1 MNFGIERR
9 IVMSNEFGFDNLNN
23 NENETESLST
33 SGTEGK
39 EQNINE
45 DNEQVIN
52 RENNQ
57 IINNENQ
64 QKESSTYR
72 FWAEQ
77 ITSPK
82 EFYNQNDG
90 EQNNAERRTNDYQ
103 SNDNYSKYSG
113 NATASSNNA
122 KHQEKIMK
130 KAIKKTG
137 PLKKAGKLLAG
148 ALVFG
153 IVAGITFLGFN
164 LTYYKINPDAAP
176 FTINIGSKFYL
187 GGNSLNLGPA
197 NSENQIAATTISKDI
212 IQQET
217 DITSIVDKTMPSIVT
232 IHSTYT
238 ETTDWFG
245 QQYSEEYQGSG
256 SGIIVGKNEKELLIA
271 TNNHVV
277 EGAEPITVTFIDDT
291 KAEAIIKGTD
301 AVADLA
307 VISID
312 LSTIKEETLKTIQIA
327 TLGDSDDVKVGQMA
341 IAIGNALGY
350 GQSVTVGY
358 ISAKDRAVAIE
369 GNTMVL
375 LQTDAAINPGNS
387 GGALLNMKGEV
398 IGINSVK
405 YASSEVEGMGY
416 AIPISRAMPII
427 NELMNRE
434 TLAEDEKGYLGVYIR
449 QVTEEVAQ
457 TYNWPVGVYVISTI
471 EGGAAESAG
480 IIAGDIIT
488 KVNQTE
494 VTAESQLQ
502 EKVNSY
508 RAGTEVTL
516 TVMRME
522 NGQYIEREIVVTLGK
537 SATLNMNQ

>member
-1 MNFGIERR
+1 
-9 IVMSNEFGFDNLNN
+9 MSNEFGFDNLNN

-33 SGTEGK
+33 SGNEGK
-39 EQNINE
+39 EQIINE

-57 IINNENQ
+57 NINNENQ

-90 EQNNAERRTNDYQ
+90 EQNNVEQNNVEQKDVWNYSSRTNDYQ
-103 SNDNYSKYSG
+103 SNDNYNKYSG
-113 NATASSNNA
+113 NATASSNSV
-122 KHQEKIMK
+122 KHQEKAM
-130 KAIKKTG
+130 KKTG
-137 PLKKAGKLLAG
+137 PLKKGVKLLAG

-153 IVAGITFLGFN
+153 IIAGITFLGFN
-164 LTYYKINPDAAP
+164 LAYYKINPDAAP

-187 GGNSLNLGPA
+187 GGNSLNLGPT

-291 KAEAIIKGTD
+291 EAEAIIKGTD

-312 LSTIKEETLKTIQIA
+312 LSTIKEETLNTIQIA
-327 TLGDSDDVKVGQMA
+327 TLGDSDNVKVGQMA

-537 SATLNMNQ
+537 SATLNINQ

>member
-1 MNFGIERR
+1 
-9 IVMSNEFGFDNLNN
+9 MSNEFGFDNLNN

-90 EQNNAERRTNDYQ
+90 EQNNAEQNNAEQNNVEQKDVWNYSGRTN
-103 SNDNYSKYSG
+103 
-113 NATASSNNA
+113 
-122 KHQEKIMK
+122 
-130 KAIKKTG
+130 G

-164 LTYYKINPDAAP
+164 LAYYKINPDAAP

-232 IHSTYT
+232 IHSTY
-238 ETTDWFG
+238 
-245 QQYSEEYQGSG
+245 
-256 SGIIVGKNEKELLIA
+256 
-271 TNNHVV
+271 
-277 EGAEPITVTFIDDT
+277 
-291 KAEAIIKGTD
+291 
-301 AVADLA
+301 
-307 VISID
+307 
-312 LSTIKEETLKTIQIA
+312 
-327 TLGDSDDVKVGQMA
+327 
-341 IAIGNALGY
+341 
-350 GQSVTVGY
+350 
-358 ISAKDRAVAIE
+358 
-369 GNTMVL
+369 
-375 LQTDAAINPGNS
+375 
-387 GGALLNMKGEV
+387 
-398 IGINSVK
+398 
-405 YASSEVEGMGY
+405 
-416 AIPISRAMPII
+416 
-427 NELMNRE
+427 
-434 TLAEDEKGYLGVYIR
+434 
-449 QVTEEVAQ
+449 
-457 TYNWPVGVYVISTI
+457 
-471 EGGAAESAG
+471 
-480 IIAGDIIT
+480 
-488 KVNQTE
+488 
-494 VTAESQLQ
+494 
-502 EKVNSY
+502 
-508 RAGTEVTL
+508 
-516 TVMRME
+516 
-522 NGQYIEREIVVTLGK
+522 
-537 SATLNMNQ
+537 